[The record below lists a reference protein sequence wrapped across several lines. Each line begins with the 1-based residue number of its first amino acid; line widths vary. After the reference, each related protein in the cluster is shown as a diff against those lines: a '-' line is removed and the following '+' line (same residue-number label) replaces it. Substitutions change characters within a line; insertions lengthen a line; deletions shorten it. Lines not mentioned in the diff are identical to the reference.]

1 MSTTATAAGLPAESH
16 SFYVR
21 MGVVFVVI
29 AFGGFAPTY
38 WAPVVAGTFHAP
50 PIIHVHGALMFA
62 WVCFYLVQTSLV
74 ASGRTM
80 RHRDWGL
87 AGIALFTAIACAILV
102 GVMGVIKAQEAA
114 GFGESALRFS
124 AVTLC
129 GWPLIVGLFTLAIVN
144 HRNGAV
150 HKRLMNLL
158 LIGMMTPAIARVFLT
173 LLAPAGAGVGPSPPA
188 FVSIPPSLVA
198 DLLIVVAMVRDKRTI
213 GRVHPVDLWGGL
225 ALLAQQLLTVPFS
238 TTGTWMSI
246 ARGFER
252 LAG

>member
-1 MSTTATAAGLPAESH
+1 MSTTATAAGLSVESH

-21 MGVVFVVI
+21 MGVVYVLI

-38 WAPVVAGTFHAP
+38 WAPMAAGTFHAP
-50 PIIHVHGALMFA
+50 PVIHVHGALMFT
-62 WVCFYLVQTSLV
+62 WVCFNLVQTWLV

-87 AGIALFTAIACAILV
+87 AGIALFTAISCAILV

-129 GWPLIVGLFTLAIVN
+129 AWPLIVGIFVLAIVN
-144 HRNGAV
+144 HRHAAI

-173 LLAPAGAGVGPSPPA
+173 LLAPPGASAGPSPPA

-198 DLLIVVAMVRDKRTI
+198 DLLIVVAMIRDKRTI
-213 GRVHPVDLWGGL
+213 GRVHPVYIYGGL
-225 ALLAQQLLTVPFS
+225 ALLAEQLLTVPFS
-238 TTGTWMSI
+238 ATATWMSI
-246 ARGFER
+246 ARAFER